1 MITSWPS
8 GPSPQIST
16 SGSKSGLSLYANAA
30 SCNPLHHPHR
40 PANHGPPCWRARRPI
55 AALRLTMPSKINI
68 KPSAGDKR
76 GQISEGTGETEGL
89 RRILS
94 AYAALPHLHP
104 SPPSYLY
111 TAQRS
116 LAARPPPII
125 FQPNVLIGQL
135 WLRHAVTWR
144 RRWKVVVEE
153 RVGENDERSERE
165 RQDGTECGGGKERD
179 N

>member
-30 SCNPLHHPHR
+30 SCNPPPTLPQ
-40 PANHGPPCWRARRPI
+40 PTNQGPPCWRARRPI

-89 RRILS
+89 RGILS
-94 AYAALPHLHP
+94 TDTPPP
-104 SPPSYLY
+104 SPVPHPAPPNLY
-111 TAQRS
+111 TARRS

-125 FQPNVLIGQL
+125 FS
-135 WLRHAVTWR
+135 A
-144 RRWKVVVEE
+144 
-153 RVGENDERSERE
+153 
-165 RQDGTECGGGKERD
+165 ECADWTTSALPRGDMETALEGGGGGTGG
-179 N
+179 

>member
-30 SCNPLHHPHR
+30 SCNPLPQPR
-40 PANHGPPCWRARRPI
+40 PPANQGPACWRARRPI

-94 AYAALPHLHP
+94 GYP
-104 SPPSYLY
+104 SNPPPSSSYLY
-111 TAQRS
+111 TARHS

-125 FQPNVLIGQL
+125 FRPNVLIGQL
-135 WLRHAVTWR
+135 WLHHAVTWR
-144 RRWKVVVEE
+144 WRWKVVVGE
-153 RVGENDERSERE
+153 RGR
-165 RQDGTECGGGKERD
+165 
-179 N
+179 

>member
-30 SCNPLHHPHR
+30 SCNPLPHPHR
-40 PANHGPPCWRARRPI
+40 PANQGPPCWRARRPI

-89 RRILS
+89 QRILS
-94 AYAALPHLHP
+94 AYAARPHL
-104 SPPSYLY
+104 SLPPYLY
-111 TAQRS
+111 TARRS

-125 FQPNVLIGQL
+125 FRPNVLIGQL

-144 RRWKVVVEE
+144 QRRKVVVEE
-153 RVGENDERSERE
+153 RGGLGMMRGVRE
-165 RQDGTECGGGKERD
+165 KDKM
-179 N
+179 